1 MDIIRLWEPPAIER
15 YKRMSNLFLLFFFG
29 YCRGGLYNLIIR
41 ELQTTETELR
51 CIQSE

>member
-1 MDIIRLWEPPAIER
+1 MSTIRLWEPSAILYYSAFR
-15 YKRMSNLFLLFFFG
+15 
-29 YCRGGLYNLIIR
+29 YCRGGLYNLNIR